1 MTALKSIKTSKAPGA
16 IGPYSQGIQMGELIF
31 VSGQIPVDP
40 NTGNMVHGGIKNQT
54 AQVLENI
61 SGVLESSGS
70 CLGKVIKTTVYLSD
84 LSLFQNMN
92 EVYAESF
99 GDHRPARATVEV
111 GLPEGVSIE
120 IDAIAVAG

>member
-99 GDHRPARATVEV
+99 GDHRSARATVEV